1 MIYQLRIMRS
11 YIKTMGTLSIMHF
24 FLALCLIVPSSLLS
38 INSSYALDRL
48 ESSLPDCN
56 ILLIT
61 IDALRA
67 DHLSCYGYERT
78 TSPHID
84 KVAGEGF
91 IFENVIA
98 PSSWTAPSMVS
109 LFTSVYPINHGV
121 VHGFIKNGKTILN
134 QEVFSHEIITLPEI
148 LKAHGYTTFGIAAN
162 LHFSEQFGFGRGF
175 DYYKCL
181 PWSPAPVV
189 NEILASWRD
198 TIKSSEKF
206 FLWIHYFDPHHF
218 YHARKPWIE
227 DYTSSVLTQTLNLS
241 KKTVKQLTESIPLFK
256 KDHQALSHLIALYDS
271 EINYVDY
278 HLGEFMQSFELE
290 ENTLMII
297 TADHG
302 EEFLDHEMIGHGH
315 NLYTESITV
324 PLIIKLPHGSNKR
337 VTNQQVSLLDIMPT
351 VLSLAR
357 IPSPAQ
363 TIGESL
369 ISPEGEVRPIGKRLL
384 FTELERGEDLNL
396 KAVLTEDKKYM
407 YDYDA
412 VDRTLSA
419 RIKRAWKKDWRYL
432 FNSKEV
438 IESLFDRKQDPREHI
453 NLINEQ
459 ASLGE
464 TLKQQ
469 LDRWIATSH
478 RYPVSQVNITPSQ
491 ETQEQLKALGYI
503 SQSDEANVTPPSKDC
518 VSCKPAPS
526 KNQQ

>member
-1 MIYQLRIMRS
+1 MGAQFVKYLCFALYLIM
-11 YIKTMGTLSIMHF
+11 
-24 FLALCLIVPSSLLS
+24 PSSLF
-38 INSSYALDRL
+38 SSNAALAL
-48 ESSLPDCN
+48 ESSPQHFN

-84 KVAGEGF
+84 KIAEEGF

-162 LHFSEQFGFGRGF
+162 LHLCEQFGFGRGF

-189 NEILASWRD
+189 NKTLSSWRD

-227 DYTSSVLTQTLNLS
+227 DYSSRELTQTLNLS
-241 KKTVKQLTESIPLFK
+241 KKTVKQLTDSIPRFK
-256 KDHQALSHLIALYDS
+256 EDHQALAHLIALYDS

-278 HLGEFMQSFELE
+278 HMGELMQAFELE
-290 ENTLMII
+290 ENTLIII
-297 TADHG
+297 TSDHG

-324 PLIIKLPHGSNKR
+324 PLIIKLSHGSNKR
-337 VTNQQVSLLDIMPT
+337 VKNQHVSLLDIMPT
-351 VLSLAR
+351 VLSLAH
-357 IPSPAQ
+357 IPSPEQ
-363 TIGESL
+363 TIGEPL
-369 ISPEGEVRPIGKRLL
+369 ISTTGEVNHMGKRLL
-384 FTELERGEDLNL
+384 FTELERGKDLNL
-396 KAVLTEDKKYM
+396 KAVLTEDKKYI
-407 YDYDA
+407 YDFSA
-412 VDRTLSA
+412 KNRTFLA
-419 RIKRAWKKDWRYL
+419 RLKRAWEKDWRYL
-432 FNSKEV
+432 FNYKEV
-438 IESLFDRKQDPREHI
+438 IESLFDTKQDPQEYI

-459 ASLGE
+459 SSLGE
-464 TLKQQ
+464 ALKKQ
-469 LDRWIATSH
+469 LNRWIASSH
-478 RYPVSQVNITPSQ
+478 RYPVAQSTITPSQ

-503 SQSDEANVTPPSKDC
+503 SQGDEESITPPPKEC
-518 VSCKPAPS
+518 VSCKPAPY
-526 KNQQ
+526 NNPQ

>member
-1 MIYQLRIMRS
+1 
-11 YIKTMGTLSIMHF
+11 MGAQFVKYLCF
-24 FLALCLIVPSSLLS
+24 ALYLIVSPSLLS
-38 INSSYALDRL
+38 SNSAFALDSL
-48 ESSLPDCN
+48 ETRSQNFN

-84 KVAGEGF
+84 KIAEEGF

-162 LHFSEQFGFGRGF
+162 LHLCEQFGFGRGF

-189 NEILASWRD
+189 NKTLSSWRD

-227 DYTSSVLTQTLNLS
+227 DYSSRELTQTLNLS
-241 KKTVKQLTESIPLFK
+241 KKTVKQLTDSIPRFK
-256 KDHQALSHLIALYDS
+256 EDHQALAHLIALYDS

-278 HLGEFMQSFELE
+278 HMGELMQAFELE
-290 ENTLMII
+290 ENTLIII
-297 TADHG
+297 TSDHG

-324 PLIIKLPHGSNKR
+324 PLIIKLSHGSNKR
-337 VTNQQVSLLDIMPT
+337 VKNQHVSLLDIMPT
-351 VLSLAR
+351 VLSLAH
-357 IPSPAQ
+357 IPSPEQ
-363 TIGESL
+363 TIGEPL
-369 ISPEGEVRPIGKRLL
+369 ISTTGEVNHMGKRLL
-384 FTELERGEDLNL
+384 FTELERGKDLNL
-396 KAVLTEDKKYM
+396 KAVLTEDKKYI
-407 YDYDA
+407 YDFSA
-412 VDRTLSA
+412 KNRTFLA
-419 RIKRAWKKDWRYL
+419 RLKRAWEKDWRYL
-432 FNSKEV
+432 FNYKEV
-438 IESLFDRKQDPREHI
+438 IESLFDTKQDPQEYI

-459 ASLGE
+459 SSLGE
-464 TLKQQ
+464 ALKKQ
-469 LDRWIATSH
+469 LNRWIASSH
-478 RYPVSQVNITPSQ
+478 RYPVAQSTITPSQ

-503 SQSDEANVTPPSKDC
+503 SQGDEESITPPPKEC
-518 VSCKPAPS
+518 VSCKPAPY
-526 KNQQ
+526 NNPQ